1 MIKFLAMLILVTGM
15 AYSADEA
22 KLAASDQ
29 AAIDKA
35 IEASLAEP
43 SKAYQAYQAAL
54 TKASDKAIKDLE
66 KLKAGAMKGNN
77 LPLAVAIDGKIA
89 EVKKNGLGS
98 VIVEKAEKAGD
109 LLGNEKEKV
118 VDVAKAIVGEWKGT
132 TAKFKSGL
140 SITINKDKTASWN
153 NGVGSG
159 TWAEKNKVITVTWKT
174 GYVYTI
180 ELSGNKINFK
190 ETNRVGEQ
198 SDIGELTKAE

>member
-35 IEASLAEP
+35 IEASLSEP
-43 SKAYQAYQAAL
+43 SKAYQAYQTAL
-54 TKASDKAIKDLE
+54 TKASEKAIKDLE
-66 KLKAGAMKGNN
+66 KLKANAMKGNN

-89 EVKKNGLGS
+89 EVKKGALGG

-109 LLGNEKEKV
+109 LLGGGEK
-118 VDVAKAIVGEWKGT
+118 VDVAKAIVGEWKGS

-159 TWAEKNKVITVTWKT
+159 TWVEKNKVITVTWKT